1 MRKMILLLLHHLR
14 RRRQVKQQVKKFLF
28 KRPKPRNLEAKELYT
43 PRYSLKVIPNKINKI
58 FRKRKHKGL
67 IDEKD

>member
-1 MRKMILLLLHHLR
+1 
-14 RRRQVKQQVKKFLF
+14 VKQQVKKFLF
-28 KRPKPRNLEAKELYT
+28 KKPKLRNLEAKELYT

-67 IDEKD
+67 TDEKN